1 MGYQFAHV
9 ETYSLH
15 GSTMKQKK
23 GQARSTVGDV
33 IGEAMRD
40 DGHVSHL
47 LKAGY
52 TPAPPTFLHGDEA
65 ALRSIPDKI
74 QQQLDAYNATS
85 GKAKTRKDMHTLLAG
100 VDSFPR
106 EVMEADPARYD
117 RWKQVELERLKRLH
131 GSQLVAV
138 VEHLDEAQPHIHY
151 YVLAPAD
158 EPDAKM
164 MVAGHRACKD
174 AGVRSSS
181 KEGRS
186 VYAAAMREWQ
196 DDYYREVGHPL
207 GLERFGPQRLRLTRK
222 EWATRK
228 HDNTERVA
236 LDTATLSAQADIL
249 ETASQ
254 TLKKAHKQRLD
265 AQEMAAVMVRKGHE
279 RAAVV
284 EAQAAQKK
292 RDNDAHAETLKAKAK
307 EQHEEGKR
315 LRAVAQELD
324 AYRVALEAKAQHLDA
339 ATAGIVVVKVPPA
352 PKALASVSMEPGANA
367 PGIPT
372 PAPVPVWMP
381 SAPPGLG

>member
-52 TPAPPTFLHGDEA
+52 TPAPPTFLHGDEV
-65 ALRSIPDKI
+65 ALRSIPDMI

-117 RWKQVELERLKRLH
+117 KWKEVELERLKRLH
-131 GSQLVAV
+131 GSRLVAV

-181 KEGRS
+181 KEGRK
-186 VYAAAMREWQ
+186 VYATAMVEWQ
-196 DDYYREVGHPL
+196 DDYHREVGHPL

-254 TLKKAHKQRLD
+254 TLKQAHKQGLD
-265 AQEMAAVMVRKGHE
+265 AQKMGVVMLQKAKQ
-279 RAAVV
+279 RAETI
-284 EAQAAQKK
+284 EANA
-292 RDNDAHAETLKAKAK
+292 RAHAQIVKDEARRLHEEKIRLTEWADTLKNSAKKIA
-307 EQHEEGKR
+307 EN
-315 LRAVAQELD
+315 
-324 AYRVALEAKAQHLDA
+324 
-339 ATAGIVVVKVPPA
+339 TAHMVEIVVPSEPPPA
-352 PKALASVSMEPGANA
+352 RIQVAPQANERPKDATPWTGGTPG
-367 PGIPT
+367 PGS
-372 PAPVPVWMP
+372 W
-381 SAPPGLG
+381 

>member
-15 GSTMKQKK
+15 GSAMKRKE
-23 GQARSTVGDV
+23 GQARKTVAD
-33 IGEAMRD
+33 ILAEALRD
-40 DGHVSHL
+40 EGHVSHL
-47 LKAGY
+47 IAQGY
-52 TPAPPTFLHGDEA
+52 TPAPPTFLHGDED

-74 QQQLDAYNATS
+74 QKQLDAYNATS

-106 EVMEADPARYD
+106 EVMDADPDRYD

-131 GSQLVAV
+131 GSRLVAV
-138 VEHLDEAQPHIHY
+138 VEHLDEAHPHLHY

-174 AGVRSSS
+174 AGIRPTT
-181 KEGRS
+181 KEGRP
-186 VYAAAMREWQ
+186 VYAAAMRAWQ

-228 HDNTERVA
+228 HDNAERVA

-249 ETASQ
+249 QTASL
-254 TLKKAHKQRLD
+254 TLKNAHRQRLD
-265 AQEMAAVMVRKGHE
+265 AQEMAAVMVQKGKD
-279 RAAVV
+279 RAAVI
-284 EAQAAQKK
+284 EATAAQKV
-292 RDNDAHAETLKAKAK
+292 RDIEAHAQMLKEQARA
-307 EQHEEGKR
+307 QHEEGKR
-315 LRAVAQELD
+315 LQAVAKELD
-324 AYRVALEAKAQHLDA
+324 AYRTTLDATAKHLDA
-339 ATAGIVVVKVPPA
+339 ATAGIVSIQVPPA
-352 PKALASVSMEPGANA
+352 PKALPPSPTVPGANA
-367 PGIPT
+367 PGIPI
-372 PAPVPVWMP
+372 PSPGWVPL
-381 SAPPGLG
+381 APPGLG